1 MNFPPN
7 LSLILFSK
15 LTSNPSVGLTFL
27 SVVAIAALICAAIP
41 AVLFAVNVWLFQ
53 RPGRGW
59 NKRPL
64 PPISVLIPA
73 RNEELSIAEAIRSV
87 LASRGVDLELIV
99 LDDGSTDGTADL
111 VRAAAEED
119 PRVRL
124 EIAPALPEGWNG
136 KQHACW
142 QLASLATRDVFCF
155 LDADVRVGQE
165 ALYRMTSEL
174 NYQRANP
181 LGDGAEKALVS
192 GFPRQ
197 ETGTFLEWLLLPL
210 IHFILLGFLPLAG
223 ERWKGWPGFAAGCGQ
238 FLMVRREPY
247 FLSGGHSAIRKT
259 MHDGLLLPQ
268 LLRRHGFRTSVYDL
282 SRDAVC
288 RMYRGADEVWQGL
301 AKNATEGMASLTRLP
316 VFTALL
322 LFGQVLP
329 GLLAIL
335 AWTVQ
340 DWAAYRVLLVAL
352 CLGYAIRL
360 VSTWRYRQSW
370 QGALLH
376 PLGVGWLLV
385 LEWHAL
391 LSKAA
396 GRHAT
401 WKQRVY
407 RVG

>member
-1 MNFPPN
+1 MTFPLG
-7 LSLILFSK
+7 LSLFLK
-15 LTSNPSVGLTFL
+15 LPLSPPAEISFL
-27 SVVAIAALICAAIP
+27 GAVAAVALVCAAIP
-41 AVLFAVNVWLFQ
+41 AVLFAMNVWLFR
-53 RPGRGW
+53 RPGPEW

-73 RNEELSIAEAIRSV
+73 RNEELSIAEAIRSI

-111 VRAAAEED
+111 VRAAAKED
-119 PRVRL
+119 SRVRL
-124 EIAPALPEGWNG
+124 ERAPSLPEGWNG

-142 QLASLATRDVFCF
+142 MLASLATRDVFCF

-165 ALYRMTSEL
+165 ALYRMAGEL
-174 NYQRANP
+174 NYVRS
-181 LGDGAEKALVS
+181 DEAEKALVS

-197 ETGTFLEWLLLPL
+197 ETGTFLEWLLLPF

-223 ERWKGWPGFAAGCGQ
+223 ERWSKRPGFAAGCGQ

-247 FLSGGHSAIRKT
+247 FSSGGHSAIRAT

-268 LLRRHGFRTSVYDL
+268 LLRRRGFQTGVYDL
-282 SRDAVC
+282 TRDAVC
-288 RMYRGADEVWQGL
+288 RMYRGAGEVWQGL
-301 AKNATEGMASLTRLP
+301 AKNATEGMASPRRLP
-316 VFTALL
+316 VFTGLL
-322 LFGQVLP
+322 LLGQVLP
-329 GLLAIL
+329 VVLAIW
-335 AWTVQ
+335 AWVAQ
-340 DWAAYRVLLVAL
+340 DWVAYGFSLAALA
-352 CLGYAIRL
+352 LGYAVRL
-360 VSTWRYRQSW
+360 ISAWRYRQSW
-370 QGALLH
+370 LGALLH
-376 PLGVGWLLV
+376 PLGAGWLLV

-396 GRHAT
+396 GRSAT